1 MSQFVKNQF
10 RFEQLTIYQDALGF
24 VNIVYLLSKGFPKNE
39 MFALTN
45 QLRRASVSVVLN
57 IAEGSS
63 RTKKDFAH
71 FLDLAKGSCFECI
84 ALLDIS
90 RNQKYISDKEFED
103 LYEMIN
109 KLSRMISKFQI
120 SLRQAKRE

>member
-71 FLDLAKGSCFECI
+71 FLDLAKGSCFECVAVLMI
-84 ALLDIS
+84 CK
-90 RNQKYISDKEFED
+90 NQKLINESEYSN
-103 LYEMIN
+103 LYEQIN
-109 KLSRMISKFQI
+109 K
-120 SLRQAKRE
+120 